1 MLNDRP
7 SFRNP
12 VTLLPLI
19 LTSETFPL
27 SVAAMKS
34 EKEIFEVFLLLEV
47 PWKRLKSTIKSNPII
62 IHNTTFL
69 LMFFIYLLHRN
80 LL

>member
-34 EKEIFEVFLLLEV
+34 EKDIFEVFLSLEL
-47 PWKRLKSTIKSNPII
+47 P
-62 IHNTTFL
+62 
-69 LMFFIYLLHRN
+69 
-80 LL
+80 